1 LTLKQAEKSFKEKST
16 SMLAANYQAK
26 NLDDMIPTH
35 LMMSPLGHIEETFHS
50 IFWKTGKSTSQTSSS

>member
-26 NLDDMIPTH
+26 NLDDMIPAH

-50 IFWKTGKSTSQTSSS
+50 IFWKTGKITSQTSSS